1 MAGWSSDNGASG
13 HRDRDWVPSL
23 VVVDRDQTE
32 CLRLS
37 KQFRFTRLLDRD
49 QTLLL
54 ECSSLLLALLS
65 ELLSELLVAVPTK
78 LLLVPRLQVI
88 LGLGESSRRVW
99 CAGVW
104 MLVRW
109 TQGGALR
116 RWNSSQHS
124 SSSKRE
130 SD

>member
-1 MAGWSSDNGASG
+1 M
-13 HRDRDWVPSL
+13 
-23 VVVDRDQTE
+23 VVDRDQTE

-37 KQFRFTRLLDRD
+37 TLFRPTRLLDRLLD
-49 QTLLL
+49 QSLLL
-54 ECSSLLLALLS
+54 ECSSLPLALLS

-88 LGLGESSRRVW
+88 LGLGEISRRVW

-124 SSSKRE
+124 ISSKRE
-130 SD
+130 SG